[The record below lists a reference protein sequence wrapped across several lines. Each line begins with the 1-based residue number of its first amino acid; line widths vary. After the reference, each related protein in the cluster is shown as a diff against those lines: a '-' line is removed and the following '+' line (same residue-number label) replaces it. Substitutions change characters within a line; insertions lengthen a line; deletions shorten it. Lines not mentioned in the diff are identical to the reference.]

1 MELECGGGTILIIS
15 LSIFFRID
23 QYRAQ
28 GANLIFFIPTA
39 ISAIWTSSKEK
50 LIDFKIGIPIALFGI
65 IGALIGANITT
76 KMDVNVLRK
85 CFGFFLIL
93 ITINE
98 IYLLIKEHKKEYK
111 KKKRKHNKRKKDS

>member
-1 MELECGGGTILIIS
+1 MN
-15 LSIFFRID
+15 

-39 ISAIWTSSKEK
+39 ISAILTSSKEK

-65 IGALIGANITT
+65 IGAIIGTNIST
-76 KMDVNVLRK
+76 KMNLNILRK
-85 CFGFFLIL
+85 AFGFFLII

-98 IYLLIKEHKKEYK
+98 IRLLINEYK
-111 KKKRKHNKRKKDS
+111 KEKIKHNKKEKIKRIK